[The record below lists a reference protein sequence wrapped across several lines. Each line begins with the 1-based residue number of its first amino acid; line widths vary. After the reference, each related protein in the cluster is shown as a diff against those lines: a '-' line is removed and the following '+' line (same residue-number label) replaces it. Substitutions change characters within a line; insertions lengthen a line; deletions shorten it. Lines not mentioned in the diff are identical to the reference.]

1 MLTYYLGYPE
11 WGVPIEIFFLGMLLF
26 WYYPISGH
34 IWLNGLPSLE
44 EKQLW
49 ILKLQTYAKL
59 KVPTTQLV
67 ECLPAI
73 TSLQQFSPNAIIHRP
88 RYTPRVSMHH
98 TRVEPRPEDAW

>member
-11 WGVPIEIFFLGMLLF
+11 WGVPIEIFFWGMLLF

-34 IWLNGLPSLE
+34 IWLTGLLASLE

-67 ECLPAI
+67 EWVECLPAV
-73 TSLQQFSPNAIIHRP
+73 TSVQQFSPPSSEVYAPSFHAP
-88 RYTPRVSMHH
+88 FPCGAAT
-98 TRVEPRPEDAW
+98 